1 MRWPFLAAKVYSTAV
16 GRARA
21 LTLGIR
27 FMEQFDYQHLDGLT
41 LEAIGCALRLDYSE
55 PDQGGTRLLHRF
67 RIPIKGAIEIES
79 GYAYD
84 PSLSKREIA
93 FAEIP
98 PRVIQDAIVWLK
110 QQHGYALSTGNSA
123 IAETIEKFQERIQ
136 RK

>member
-1 MRWPFLAAKVYSTAV
+1 
-16 GRARA
+16 
-21 LTLGIR
+21 
-27 FMEQFDYQHLDGLT
+27 MEQFDYQHLDGLT

-79 GYAYD
+79 GYTYD

-123 IAETIEKFQERIQ
+123 IAETIAKFQERIQ
-136 RK
+136 KK